1 MRRRW
6 RHNFLTSVVGSTKA
20 SLLMVSLGVRAIF
33 IVTGPLLGFALDRY
47 GMTSTLLA
55 LVVVFTPLMG
65 LVLVPLL
72 LRIRREAAESGR
84 ATATA

>member
-1 MRRRW
+1 MRRLGR
-6 RHNFLTSVVGSTKA
+6 FLG
-20 SLLMVSLGVRAIF
+20 RA
-33 IVTGPLLGFALDRY
+33 
-47 GMTSTLLA
+47 LLA